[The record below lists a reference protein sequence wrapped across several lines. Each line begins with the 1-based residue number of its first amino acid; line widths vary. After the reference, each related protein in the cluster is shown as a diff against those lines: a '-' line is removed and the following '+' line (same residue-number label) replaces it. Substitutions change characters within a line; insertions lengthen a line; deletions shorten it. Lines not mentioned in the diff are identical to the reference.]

1 MTSHSIAVMLH
12 DLFAHM
18 SMVERV
24 SLATIGVSAVILALL
39 ERVVPYSRGQT
50 FLREGFFDDFA
61 LYTIAQNYV
70 LSIVIFSF
78 IIARL
83 DAVGGFSRLQ
93 LLSRW
98 PLWLQVGLFVVTHDF
113 YIYWMHRWQ
122 HRNRYMWRL
131 HEAHHSPTS
140 VDWLSGSRSHCVEIL
155 INQTVEFAP
164 IVLLG
169 ASPAVIPLKGAI
181 SAVWG
186 MYIHANLN
194 IHTGRLQ
201 WIINGPEMHR
211 WHHAMGKGMRSN
223 FSTKL
228 AVWDWMFGTA
238 YFPVNQRATDYG
250 VRTWFPKH
258 YVGQTLYA
266 FRPLRWRAGS
276 SQAPQSA
283 PSSALVNR
291 QEVTAPQ
298 RPARWPNRTRSL
310 SPPPP
315 ELPPSPRADP
325 AT

>member
-1 MTSHSIAVMLH
+1 MDRMVTPSILTMLH
-12 DLFAHM
+12 DMFAHM
-18 SMVERV
+18 PIAERL
-24 SLATIGVSAVILALL
+24 SLAAIGGSAVLLALL
-39 ERVVPYSRGQT
+39 ERVVPYTRDQT

-70 LSIVIFSF
+70 LSIVIFSI

-83 DAVGGFSRLQ
+83 DAVGHFSRLH
-93 LLSRW
+93 LLAQW
-98 PLWLQVGLFVVTHDF
+98 PVWLQVTLFVVTHDF

-122 HRNRYMWRL
+122 HRNRFMWRL

-169 ASPAVIPLKGAI
+169 ASPEVIPIKGAI

-186 MYIHANLN
+186 MYIHSNLDVR
-194 IHTGRLQ
+194 TGWLH

-211 WHHAMGKGMRSN
+211 WHHAIGKGMRSN

-228 AVWDWMFGTA
+228 AIWDWLFGTA
-238 YFPVNQRATDYG
+238 YLPSEQRAMDYG
-250 VRTWFPKH
+250 IRAWFPKH

-266 FRPLRWRAGS
+266 FRPLRSRGR
-276 SQAPQSA
+276 SQSVV
-283 PSSALVNR
+283 LG
-291 QEVTAPQ
+291 
-298 RPARWPNRTRSL
+298 SL
-310 SPPPP
+310 SVD
-315 ELPPSPRADP
+315 SDS
-325 AT
+325 ATVGDV

>member
-1 MTSHSIAVMLH
+1 MRSYSILAILH
-12 DLFAHM
+12 DLVVHM
-18 SMVERV
+18 SKVERL
-24 SLATIGVSAVILALL
+24 SLAAIGTSAVLFALL
-39 ERVVPYSRGQT
+39 ERIMPYSKGQAL
-50 FLREGFFDDFA
+50 FRQGFFDDFA
-61 LYTIAQNYV
+61 LYTIAQSYV
-70 LSIVIFSF
+70 LGIVIFSI

-83 DAVGGFSRLQ
+83 DAVGGFSRFQ
-93 LLSRW
+93 LLAHW
-98 PLWLQVGLFVVTHDF
+98 PLWLQVTLFVVTHDL

-169 ASPAVIPLKGAI
+169 ASPEVVPLKGAI

-186 MYIHANLN
+186 MYIHCNLN
-194 IHTGRLQ
+194 VNSGRLQ

-211 WHHAMGKGMRSN
+211 WHHTMGKGMRSN

-228 AVWDWMFGTA
+228 AIWDWMFGTA
-238 YFPVNQRATDYG
+238 YRPFNQRAKGYG

-266 FRPLRWRAGS
+266 FRAFDRRARSG
-276 SQAPQSA
+276 APA
-283 PSSALVNR
+283 P
-291 QEVTAPQ
+291 
-298 RPARWPNRTRSL
+298 RSL
-310 SPPPP
+310 ALDSDDA
-315 ELPPSPRADP
+315 SAGDF
-325 AT
+325 